1 MCCTGGGW
9 STRRRR
15 CRLCE
20 EGSQRGANET
30 DEEEEEE
37 EGAHLVV
44 AVELHGLIGVR
55 LERCM
60 VCGPVALAEQGGPC
74 LLEVARVAGR
84 NGAERG
90 RD

>member
-30 DEEEEEE
+30 DEEE